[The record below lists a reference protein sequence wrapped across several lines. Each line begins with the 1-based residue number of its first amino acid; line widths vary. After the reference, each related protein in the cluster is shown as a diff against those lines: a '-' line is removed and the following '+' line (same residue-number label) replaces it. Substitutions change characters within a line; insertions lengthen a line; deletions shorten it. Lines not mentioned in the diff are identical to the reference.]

1 MPGTYDDLDWVEL
14 PEEAR
19 KAAELLGFDKAMW
32 DHDDCPDELENC
44 TWDDLSD
51 EQKAAATT
59 LGYDKE
65 SWEED
70 DA

>member
-19 KAAELLGFDKAMW
+19 KAAEFLGFDKAMW
-32 DHDDCPDELENC
+32 DHDDCPFELEDC
-44 TWDDLSD
+44 DWEDLSE
-51 EQKAAATT
+51 EQQAAAKT

-65 SWEED
+65 SWED
-70 DA
+70 DDL